1 MQVGSVMK
9 CVMSNFDLF
18 DKKIS
23 HSNITLWKQ
32 DRNILSLSSF
42 TEVIGSENILAR
54 LLTDYNPFRP
64 WWKPNASSKLC
75 FVTTQVG
82 KDLNRWGKS
91 EILIEEEKK
100 NETWKKGMRKTYL
113 RPWGWGPSSPSF
125 HNIHGFSFRF
135 TAMAAP
141 RPAAA
146 LDWLTSYLRS
156 TSTCLPAEQTPA
168 HRWSLP
174 LPGAAHHGPPPP
186 PPRHKRPAPG
196 KSTHDRFT
204 STIGKLLPSTH
215 ILHLSHTELSL
226 QGANTRRVIRKILF
240 FRFRQ
245 RDR

>member
-1 MQVGSVMK
+1 MLTVG
-9 CVMSNFDLF
+9 
-18 DKKIS
+18 
-23 HSNITLWKQ
+23 
-32 DRNILSLSSF
+32 
-42 TEVIGSENILAR
+42 AR
-54 LLTDYNPFRP
+54 VRS
-64 WWKPNASSKLC
+64 WE
-75 FVTTQVG
+75 G
-82 KDLNRWGKS
+82 G
-91 EILIEEEKK
+91 KK
-100 NETWKKGMRKTYL
+100 NETQKMGIRITYL

-125 HNIHGFSFRF
+125 HNIHGFRFRF

>member
-1 MQVGSVMK
+1 M
-9 CVMSNFDLF
+9 
-18 DKKIS
+18 
-23 HSNITLWKQ
+23 
-32 DRNILSLSSF
+32 
-42 TEVIGSENILAR
+42 LA
-54 LLTDYNPFRP
+54 
-64 WWKPNASSKLC
+64 
-75 FVTTQVG
+75 Q
-82 KDLNRWGKS
+82 NRDS
-91 EILIEEEKK
+91 QK

-156 TSTCLPAEQTPA
+156 TCLPAEQTPA

-186 PPRHKRPAPG
+186 PRHKRPAAG

-204 STIGKLLPSTH
+204 STIGKPHT
-215 ILHLSHTELSL
+215 LHFSHTQLSL
-226 QGANTRRVIRKILF
+226 QGANTRRVIGLILF
-240 FRFRQ
+240 FRFWQ